1 MMVSFVS
8 TWPSV
13 PSWNHMFMLEAM
25 TFKITVAIDNETT
38 APDDLCAQIWTNL
51 YHRGNPEGEWH
62 AINMDYDTDSVECDC
77 NGRRTCKFNNSIILT
92 SDGEAYRFTFRV
104 KVNDSANSDEWI
116 WANGYMMDG
125 IVKISPPTG
134 EKWTKGPEFD
144 HIFENVHLGNFMASS
159 IADELGFDCVLNVA
173 DNLDLVPSKFSREIK
188 YKKINMQDGARN
200 QIPDELIE
208 EAVSWLIEQNNEKK
222 KTLVNC
228 RAGIG
233 RAGSTVV
240 AFVFS
245 QNPSWS
251 FEEAYEFV
259 FSKRFV
265 YPHYKLKER
274 LYKLYPRKT

>member
-1 MMVSFVS
+1 MVTIVS

-25 TFKITVAIDNETT
+25 TFKLTVSISDDGVT
-38 APDDLCAQIWTNL
+38 ADEICAQVWTNL

-62 AINMDYDTDSVECDC
+62 SIDLIYEPDTLRWECESQRMC
-77 NGRRTCKFNNSIILT
+77 TFSEAIILT

-104 KVNDSANSDEWI
+104 KVKRSSDNDWI

-125 IVKISPPTG
+125 VIKISPPTG
-134 EKWTKGPEFD
+134 EKWTKGPEFN
-144 HIFENVHLGNFMASS
+144 HIFEGVHLGNFMASS
-159 IADELGFDCVLNVA
+159 IADELEFDAVLNVA
-173 DNLDLVPSKFSREIK
+173 DNLDLVPSKFSRQIL
-188 YKKINMQDGARN
+188 YKKVPMRDGARN
-200 QIPDELIE
+200 QIPDELIQ
-208 EAVSWLIEQNNEKK
+208 EAVDWLRDQNKEQRKII
-222 KTLVNC
+222 VNC

-240 AFVFS
+240 AFVFC

-251 FEEAYEFV
+251 FEEAYDYV

-265 YPHYKLKER
+265 YPHYKLKDT
-274 LYKLYPRKT
+274 LYKLYPRKE